1 MSLRNIK
8 LLAVGMVALATQIGC
23 YNSYT
28 IDKNEL
34 AKLESSVERVEMV
47 EVLADCPE
55 GSVAYRSLQ
64 SQGVLLAEADGEEGA
79 EATATDGT
87 AAAAEP
93 KQKQKSRIDEA
104 TGCTRVP
111 VSTANALT
119 VLLSD
124 GSRERVTPF
133 NFVMDEVQLV
143 SPEYN
148 LLRSLDQVD
157 GAEVREFSTWKTVA
171 TITGV
176 SLVSIGTFVGISIL
190 APDEGG
196 FN

>member
-34 AKLESSVERVEMV
+34 AKLESSVERVEVV

-79 EATATDGT
+79 EETATDGM
-87 AAAAEP
+87 AAEP

-111 VSTANALT
+111 VSTVNALT
-119 VLLSD
+119 VLISD
-124 GSRERVTPF
+124 GSRQRVTPF
-133 NFVMDEVQLV
+133 NFVMDQVQLV
-143 SPEYN
+143 SPEYD
-148 LLRSLDQVD
+148 LLVQLDQVD

>member
-79 EATATDGT
+79 EATATDGM
-87 AAAAEP
+87 AAAEP
-93 KQKQKSRIDEA
+93 KKKSRIDEA

-111 VSTANALT
+111 VSTVNALT
-119 VLLSD
+119 VLISD
-124 GSRERVTPF
+124 GSRQRVTPF
-133 NFVMDEVQLV
+133 NFVMDQVQLV
-143 SPEYN
+143 SPEYD
-148 LLRSLDQVD
+148 LLVQLDQVD